1 MRPIAACA
9 TGSKKRTHVSQV
21 TPESPGI
28 PHAMVY
34 GLSRARPGVPG
45 LLATVI
51 PEKLASQEL
60 DTSVG
65 VPGPHDFSV
74 RRKTPSSEAFPAS
87 TASRPALLT
96 LRNAPL
102 VGRDGGKYRGDSGGA
117 QAQFLIFRNYFTK
130 FDLRRC

>member
-1 MRPIAACA
+1 MHFGARYPFIPALQTKGAGNAGRPMRPIAACA
-9 TGSKKRTHVSQV
+9 TGSKKRTRVSQV

-34 GLSRARPGVPG
+34 GLLRARPGVPG

-74 RRKTPSSEAFPAS
+74 RISAVRQKRIRVHRIPPRVRDDREPPLCGTG
-87 TASRPALLT
+87 R
-96 LRNAPL
+96 LRI
-102 VGRDGGKYRGDSGGA
+102 Y
-117 QAQFLIFRNYFTK
+117 Q
-130 FDLRRC
+130 